1 MGLRGVIYRCNTAS
15 SHRRASRATSNP
27 GAMAMNYETSIEQ
40 PHEIAEEFDDPFAI
54 SDDERAARRKR
65 VTLIVGLVA
74 VVLVSLWFLMH
85 RNGAGAAD
93 AGAAKAQAVSV
104 VVPGRAQ
111 VVGTISATGTLAAR
125 RDMLVG
131 AVGEGGGV
139 SSVQVEAGQWVRAG
153 QVLAVIDRS
162 VQVEQRANNSAQIQA
177 ADADARLAEANLD
190 RANRLVE
197 RGFISKAEIDRLTAL
212 RDGARARARVARA
225 QLGEVD
231 ARIGR
236 LYIKAP
242 AAGLVLERNV
252 EPGQVVGAGS
262 SNLFRI
268 ARDGQME
275 LRARLSEADLAQLAV
290 DYPVVVTPVGSGQN
304 FTGKIWQL
312 APVIDP
318 QTRQGTARVALAY
331 APALRP
337 GGFAT
342 AEIRKGA
349 AMASVLPESA
359 VMSDAA
365 GSYVYVIGRDN
376 KVVRRAVKLGDVTA
390 TGIVIRDGLAGN
402 ERVVLRAGAFLS
414 PGDAVNP
421 VIAKADR

>member
-1 MGLRGVIYRCNTAS
+1 
-15 SHRRASRATSNP
+15 
-27 GAMAMNYETSIEQ
+27 MAMNYETSIEQ
-40 PHEIAEEFDDPFAI
+40 PREIAEEFDDPFAI

-65 VTLIVGLVA
+65 VALIVGLLA
-74 VVLVSLWFLMH
+74 AVLVALWFVMH

-139 SSVQVEAGQWVRAG
+139 ASVQVEAGQWVRAG

-197 RGFISKAEIDRLTAL
+197 RGFISKAD
-212 RDGARARARVARA
+212 
-225 QLGEVD
+225 
-231 ARIGR
+231 
-236 LYIKAP
+236 IKAP

-290 DYPVVVTPVGSGQN
+290 DDQVVVTPVGSGQS

-349 AMASVLPESA
+349 ALASVLPESA

-365 GSYVYVIGRDN
+365 GSYVYVVGRDN

-390 TGIVIRDGLAGN
+390 TGIVIRDGLAGS

>member
-1 MGLRGVIYRCNTAS
+1 
-15 SHRRASRATSNP
+15 
-27 GAMAMNYETSIEQ
+27 MAMNYETSIEQ

-290 DYPVVVTPVGSGQN
+290 DDPVVVTPVGSGQN

>member
-1 MGLRGVIYRCNTAS
+1 
-15 SHRRASRATSNP
+15 
-27 GAMAMNYETSIEQ
+27 MNYESSIEQ
-40 PHEIAEEFDDPFAI
+40 HDEIAEEFHDPFAV
-54 SDDERAARRKR
+54 SDDERASRRKR
-65 VTLIVGLVA
+65 TILVAALVA
-74 VVLVSLWFLMH
+74 VVLVALWFAMH
-85 RNGAGAAD
+85 RNAGGAAD

-139 SSVQVEAGQWVRAG
+139 SQVLVEAGQWVRAG

-190 RANRLVE
+190 RATRLVE
-197 RGFISKAEIDRLTAL
+197 RGFISKAEIDRLTAV

-225 QLGEVD
+225 QLGETD

-236 LYIKAP
+236 LFIKAP

-268 ARDGQME
+268 AREGQME
-275 LRARLSEADLAQLAV
+275 LRARVSEADLAQLTVA
-290 DYPVVVTPVGSGQN
+290 DVVAVTPVGSGTA
-304 FTGKIWQL
+304 FTGKIWQI

-318 QTRQGTARVALAY
+318 QTRQGTVRVELAY

-349 AMASVLPESA
+349 VMASVLPESA
-359 VMSDAA
+359 IMSDAA
-365 GSYVYVIGRDN
+365 GSYVYVVGRDN
-376 KVVRRAVKLGDVTA
+376 KVARRAVKLGDVTA
-390 TGIVIRDGLAGN
+390 QGIVIRDGLAGS

-414 PGDAVNP
+414 PGDAVSP
-421 VIAKADR
+421 VMTAAGR